1 MILLLAAALAVMPQ
15 DTVRLSFPEAVR
27 HARATNP
34 NFVRERLQFENSEI
48 SLDGSW
54 ADRYLPEVSL
64 GFTIPEYVA
73 AVGAAG
79 FDDSTGRQLFRFTES
94 QRISTALEVSQPL
107 ITGGTLRV
115 TGTLNAMKHP
125 KDPIEARFSSQ
136 SFLGFELSQQVF
148 GINNSIRQWRLAKES
163 FARAEAEFA
172 NEERNLARS
181 VMDAYYGLVQ
191 ARKQAQIDSVLFVR
205 DSIRNAAAGSSTG
218 ERASEVDSLKFE
230 LEAARSAFNRTRSFQ
245 SLARARSRLNEVLA
259 LPPHTVVVT
268 DTAITVERLVPD
280 IDAGLAAAYANRQ
293 DLRLAQLGVENRRA
307 GLRDAHRTS
316 PVTLFIRSRIGFDG
330 NSGPFPD
337 NSRPLIALENALAT
351 QLRSN
356 RISMGVNV
364 PIFDRFD
371 EQHAVARSSND
382 LRSAEITLADQTRRL
397 ENEVRNAAQRL
408 QNASTGLDLAERQFS
423 ITRRTLEIQTPRF
436 ARGEITSV
444 EFLIDQASA
453 RQAEIGLLTAQVEM
467 LTATEEW
474 RRATG
479 DRSGLAVPG
488 SAPSS

>member
-1 MILLLAAALAVMPQ
+1 MMLLLATAALAVTLQ
-15 DTVRLSFPEAVR
+15 DTVRLSFPEAIE
-27 HARATNP
+27 HARRTNP
-34 NFVRERLQFENSEI
+34 NFVRERLQFENSEV
-48 SLDGSW
+48 SLSGSW
-54 ADRYLPEVSL
+54 ADRYLPEISL

-79 FDDSTGRQLFRFTES
+79 FDTAGRQLFRFTES
-94 QRISTALEVSQPL
+94 RSVSTSLDVSQPL
-107 ITGGTLRV
+107 LTGGTLRI
-115 TGTLNAMKHP
+115 TGSLNGAQYPRAAEVK
-125 KDPIEARFSSQ
+125 RFSSR

-172 NEERNLARS
+172 NEERNLARQ
-181 VMDAYYGLVQ
+181 VMEAYYGLVQ

-205 DSIRNAAAGSSTG
+205 DSLRNSAAAGSTG
-218 ERASEVDSLKFE
+218 ERVSEVDSLKFE

-245 SLARARSRLNEVLA
+245 TLARARSRLNEVLA
-259 LPPHTVVVT
+259 LPPNTIVVA
-268 DTAITVERLVPD
+268 DTAIRVERITPN
-280 IDAGLAAAYANRQ
+280 IEQGLAAAYSNRQ

-316 PVTLFIRSRIGFDG
+316 PITLFIRSRIGFDG
-330 NSGPFPD
+330 NSDPFPD
-337 NSRPLIALENALAT
+337 NSRPSIALENALAT

-356 RISMGVNV
+356 RISMGVDI
-364 PIFDRFD
+364 PLFDRFD
-371 EQHAVARSSND
+371 EKHAVQRSSND

-397 ENEVRNAAQRL
+397 ENEVRNAAQRVE
-408 QNASTGLDLAERQFS
+408 NASTGLDLAERQFS

-453 RQAEIGLLTAQVEM
+453 RQAEIGLLTAQVET
-467 LTATEEW
+467 LTALEEW

-479 DRSGLAVPG
+479 EKSGLTPG
-488 SAPSS
+488 TPPA

>member
-1 MILLLAAALAVMPQ
+1 MIHFLAAAAIAVMSQ
-15 DTVRLSFPEAVR
+15 DTVRLSFPQAID
-27 HARATNP
+27 HARKTNP
-34 NFVRERLQFENSEI
+34 NFVRERLQFENSEV
-48 SLDGSW
+48 SLNGSW
-54 ADRYLPEVSL
+54 ADRYLPEVDL
-64 GFTIPEYVA
+64 AFTVPEYVA

-79 FDDSTGRQLFRFTES
+79 FDTAGRQLFRFTES
-94 QRISTALEVSQPL
+94 RSLSSSLDVSQPL
-107 ITGGTLRV
+107 ITGGTLRI
-115 TGTLNAMKHP
+115 TGTLNASQYP
-125 KDPIEARFSSQ
+125 KASEAKRFSSR

-181 VMDAYYGLVQ
+181 VMEAYYGLVQ
-191 ARKQAQIDSVLFVR
+191 ARKQAEIDSVLFVR
-205 DSIRNAAAGSSTG
+205 DSIRNSAVSGGTS
-218 ERASEVDSLKFE
+218 ERISEVDSLKFE
-230 LEAARSAFNRTRSFQ
+230 LEAAKSAFNRTRSFQ
-245 SLARARSRLNEVLA
+245 TLARARSRLNEVLA
-259 LPPHTVVVT
+259 LPPNAVVIA
-268 DTAITVERLVPD
+268 DTAIRVERLQPD
-280 IDAGLAAAYANRQ
+280 IEAGLAAAYVNRQ
-293 DLRLAQLGVENRRA
+293 DLRLAQLTVENRRA

-316 PVTLFIRSRIGFDG
+316 PVTLFVRSRIGFDG
-330 NSGPFPD
+330 NSDPFPG
-337 NSRPLIALENALAT
+337 NSHARAALENALAT

-356 RISMGVNV
+356 RISMGINI
-364 PIFDRFD
+364 PLFDRFD
-371 EQHAVARSSND
+371 ERNAVVRSGND
-382 LRSAEITLADQTRRL
+382 LESAEITLADQTRRL

-408 QNASTGLDLAERQFS
+408 QNASIGLDLAERQFS

-479 DRSGLAVPG
+479 EKSGLAAV
-488 SAPSS
+488 APRR